1 MLKVT
6 HKLLLI
12 FVFILIVAMISC
24 TKNQTAYTINRD
36 NDGWYIQMNNNP
48 EQYSNNY
55 QILED
60 GSLSFNSVAE
70 MRDSFVNYKLT
81 DDQLRIIDKHF
92 SKDDNGN
99 IRLKIDFD
107 NLYVPVISDGFF
119 EAEVGTS
126 GSDYTVKLNDESGL
140 YIQFNIGDNCW
151 GIKQFDM
158 LYNTDYSEYTDVK
171 YETAEER
178 NSDIYYYEGGFGE
191 CKDIKYKIECE
202 SKIIFVREFYILEAK
217 SDSDPSSDTV
227 PYSAYIFVYDENGE
241 DYMVFM
247 NDLTER
253 PSIEFISELKLER
266 YDESIAEKTNAPVDT
281 ALAVE

>member
-1 MLKVT
+1 MYSVGLSPNNEGYSIKFT
-6 HKLLLI
+6 
-12 FVFILIVAMISC
+12 
-24 TKNQTAYTINRD
+24 NGD
-36 NDGWYIQMNNNP
+36 NTYLQ
-48 EQYSNNY
+48 
-55 QILED
+55 
-60 GSLSFNSVAE
+60 
-70 MRDSFVNYKLT
+70 
-81 DDQLRIIDKHF
+81 
-92 SKDDNGN
+92 
-99 IRLKIDFD
+99 
-107 NLYVPVISDGFF
+107 FF
-119 EAEVGTS
+119 
-126 GSDYTVKLNDESGL
+126 
-140 YIQFNIGDNCW
+140 IGDNCW

-171 YETAEER
+171 YETAGER
-178 NSDIYYYEGGFGE
+178 NSDIYYYECGFGE

-202 SKIIFVREFYILEAK
+202 SKIIYVREFYILEAK

-266 YDESIAEKTNAPVDT
+266 YDESIAEKTNATVDT